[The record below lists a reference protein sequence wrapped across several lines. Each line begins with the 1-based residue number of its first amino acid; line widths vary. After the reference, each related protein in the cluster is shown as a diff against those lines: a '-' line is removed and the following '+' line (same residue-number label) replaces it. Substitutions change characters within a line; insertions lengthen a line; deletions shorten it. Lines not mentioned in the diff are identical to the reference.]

1 MNVANPSPAYEGAAR
16 PGANLFTNATIALD
30 LETGSLAWYYQTI
43 HHDLWDWD
51 HVTGPVLFDITR
63 DGETIK
69 GVGAAGK
76 NCLLYLW
83 HRETGEPINPMVET
97 VVPTETDVPGE
108 AVYPTQPIPHNAS
121 GVPLTP
127 FCATF
132 IDVDDPE
139 VMARSR
145 QMYTPYS
152 TTEHYVVAHGGSSF
166 GSPAFSPRTE
176 LLYVTGKNAAVSLT
190 VKPVGDSLRPGPH
203 GAGHSENFEEL
214 SRIPAYTPTTSVSAY
229 DPASGELVWQQVLPA
244 LTPIA
249 ASGNL
254 VTAGDLVFQ
263 GTDDGGF
270 YAFHA
275 ATGEQL
281 FTYAAQRPI
290 QSSPLTYQVNGTQFV
305 AVIATGTV
313 LAFSLGPDMP
323 RE

>member
-1 MNVANPSPAYEGAAR
+1 
-16 PGANLFTNATIALD
+16 
-30 LETGSLAWYYQTI
+30 
-43 HHDLWDWD
+43 
-51 HVTGPVLFDITR
+51 
-63 DGETIK
+63 
-69 GVGAAGK
+69 
-76 NCLLYLW
+76 
-83 HRETGEPINPMVET
+83 
-97 VVPTETDVPGE
+97 
-108 AVYPTQPIPHNAS
+108 
-121 GVPLTP
+121 
-127 FCATF
+127 
-132 IDVDDPE
+132 
-139 VMARSR
+139 
-145 QMYTPYS
+145 MYTPYS
-152 TTEHYVVAHGGSSF
+152 TTERYVVAHGGSSF

-203 GAGHSENFEEL
+203 GGGHTENFEEL
-214 SRIPAYTPTTSVSAY
+214 SRIPAYTPTTAVSAY

-275 ATGEQL
+275 ATGEPL
-281 FTYAAQRPI
+281 FTDAAPRPI

-305 AVIATGTV
+305 AVIATSTV